1 MGAMDIESLRHL
13 ESKIE
18 EMLTVHAAVCEERDR
33 LREEL
38 GAVQGRM
45 ERMVAE
51 MRQYESEKTE
61 VRAHVERI
69 MGRLASLDLG

>member
-1 MGAMDIESLRHL
+1 MDIETLRHL

-45 ERMVAE
+45 EKLGAE
-51 MRQYESEKTE
+51 LKHYESEKAE
-61 VRAHVERI
+61 MRAHVERI

>member
-1 MGAMDIESLRHL
+1 MDIDTLRHL

-38 GAVQGRM
+38 GDVQGRM
-45 ERMVAE
+45 ERLGAE
-51 MRQYESEKTE
+51 LKSYESEKAE
-61 VRAHVERI
+61 MRAHVERI